1 MADADIK
8 EPEAL
13 AMRGQPKMSPRP
25 TEGELEILHV
35 LWTRDGCTVREVHD
49 VLRPSIST
57 GYTTTLKLLQVMHA
71 KGLVKRDDAQRAHVY
86 RAAVSK
92 ERTQK
97 RFLLDMMQSVF
108 GGSSSQLVLHAL
120 GSQRASREE
129 LDEIRRLLNKLDKD
143 AP

>member
-1 MADADIK
+1 MKA
-8 EPEAL
+8 
-13 AMRGQPKMSPRP
+13 QPTISPRP

-71 KGLVKRDDAQRAHVY
+71 KGLVERDDSQRAHVY
-86 RAAVSK
+86 RAMLSK

-97 RFLLDMMQSVF
+97 RFLVDLVQRVF
-108 GGSSSQLVLHAL
+108 DGSSSQLVLHAL
-120 GSQRASREE
+120 GSQHASREE
-129 LDEIRRLLNKLDKD
+129 LRAIRSLLNKLDKD
-143 AP
+143 AS

>member
-1 MADADIK
+1 
-8 EPEAL
+8 
-13 AMRGQPKMSPRP
+13 MRGQPKMSPRP

-35 LWTRDGCTVREVHD
+35 LWTHDGCTVREVHD

-97 RFLLDMMQSVF
+97 RFLLDMVQRVF

>member
-1 MADADIK
+1 
-8 EPEAL
+8 
-13 AMRGQPKMSPRP
+13 MRGQPKTSPRP

-35 LWTRDGCTVREVHD
+35 LWTHDGCTVREVHD

-97 RFLLDMMQSVF
+97 RFLLDMVQRVF

>member
-1 MADADIK
+1 MKA
-8 EPEAL
+8 
-13 AMRGQPKMSPRP
+13 QPAISPRP

-71 KGLVKRDDAQRAHVY
+71 KGLVERDDSQRAHVY
-86 RAAVSK
+86 RAILSK

-97 RFLLDMMQSVF
+97 RFLVDLVQRVF
-108 GGSSSQLVLHAL
+108 DGSSSQLVLHAL
-120 GSQRASREE
+120 GSQHASREE
-129 LDEIRRLLNKLDKD
+129 LRAIRNLLNKLDKD
-143 AP
+143 AS